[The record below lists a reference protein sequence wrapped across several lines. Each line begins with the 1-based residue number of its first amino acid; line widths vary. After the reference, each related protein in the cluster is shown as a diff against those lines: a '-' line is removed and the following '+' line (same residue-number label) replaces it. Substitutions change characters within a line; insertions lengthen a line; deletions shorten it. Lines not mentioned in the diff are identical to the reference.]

1 MDLKNLNETEG
12 GKFFY
17 NVMVGIVTTIIIEFS
32 GLISSDII
40 LPLCARNNIIK
51 DDKNKNIN
59 FNNLMVNL
67 SRNLVLFFIC
77 WIIIKKITQ

>member
-51 DDKNKNIN
+51 DEKNKNIN
-59 FNNLMVNL
+59 FNNLIVNL
-67 SRNLVLFFIC
+67 SRNLVLFFVC